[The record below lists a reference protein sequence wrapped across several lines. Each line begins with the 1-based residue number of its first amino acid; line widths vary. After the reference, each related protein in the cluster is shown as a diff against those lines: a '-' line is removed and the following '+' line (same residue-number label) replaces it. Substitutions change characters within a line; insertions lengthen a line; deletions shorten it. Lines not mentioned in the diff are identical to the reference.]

1 MQAMQPDLW
10 SVRQESGPTATQEVK
25 DESVIRGQR
34 WQTYHGE
41 KDPVIAAFV
50 KRYGRAP
57 AIIHYQASIR
67 LWFVGPLEG
76 SEK

>member
-1 MQAMQPDLW
+1 MRVTPPDLW
-10 SVRQESGPTATQEVK
+10 SVKAEQSVTVTQEVA
-25 DESVIRGQR
+25 DEAIIKGQR

-41 KDPVIAAFV
+41 KSQVLALFS

-57 AIIHYQASIR
+57 AIIHYQATTR